1 MKLTGTNGQTNNTNM
16 KHQQS
21 SKQSANTR
29 LEHKKPASYKASK
42 TNNQQYRQSKFLQAS
57 TIRLPNNQ
65 QTPREWVRIED
76 FAVVMAQ
83 EKRPIPFRTWK
94 LSPGTVMVL
103 HARACGRV
111 THCRITR
118 YWRLATMTAA
128 SLQPYSTHEHLR

>member
-1 MKLTGTNGQTNNTNM
+1 MKLTGTNGQTNNTTLSINN
-16 KHQQS
+16 Q
-21 SKQSANTR
+21 ANNLQTRDSNTKNQPLTR
-29 LEHKKPASYKASK
+29 LARQTKQG
-42 TNNQQYRQSKFLQAS
+42 TNKSAHARPQSGCQ
-57 TIRLPNNQ
+57 TTN
-65 QTPREWVRIED
+65 TPREWVRIED

-111 THCRITR
+111 THCRNKTLQ
-118 YWRLATMTAA
+118 WRLATMTAA